1 MEVINKIKELRNIY
15 KKCSFGGVVFKHCK
29 YNVFTLKG
37 FEDKFNIFQI
47 KYKL

>member
-1 MEVINKIKELRNIY
+1 MEVINKIKEPHNIY
-15 KKCSFGGVVFKHCK
+15 KKCNFWGLFLNSK

-37 FEDKFNIFQI
+37 FEDNFNIFQI